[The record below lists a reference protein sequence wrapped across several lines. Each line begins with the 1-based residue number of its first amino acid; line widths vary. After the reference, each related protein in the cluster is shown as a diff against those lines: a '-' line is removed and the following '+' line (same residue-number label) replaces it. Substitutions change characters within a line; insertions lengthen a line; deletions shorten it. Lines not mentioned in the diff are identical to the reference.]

1 MYTKRPESAN
11 SQRQKVNREGGGGWR
26 ATAAGDQSSLSSD
39 KNALKSDSGDGCT
52 PLKTTELYTLQE

>member
-1 MYTKRPESAN
+1 M
-11 SQRQKVNREGGGGWR
+11 NREGGGGWR